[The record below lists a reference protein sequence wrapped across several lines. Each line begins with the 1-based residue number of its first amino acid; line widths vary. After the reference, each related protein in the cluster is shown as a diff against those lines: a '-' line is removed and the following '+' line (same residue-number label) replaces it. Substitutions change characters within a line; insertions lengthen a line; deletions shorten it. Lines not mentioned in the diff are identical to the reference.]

1 MTLTL
6 LRSANTH
13 HSYYSKDATR
23 TIIICWK
30 DESSRIIEVSDT
42 LHCEIVVFGKNDDA
56 YAIRCIPTSGS
67 QLSDY
72 TLSLV
77 SATIGK
83 KDVLSEIK
91 ASAVDG
97 VHLMPLKA
105 GATHA
110 ISREMLMT
118 QNVLKD
124 PLYVISVGHV
134 FWGMDVT
141 IINEIPELLLNW
153 EETGMRG
160 VFEII
165 ISEPRLARLR
175 TRKVLLPTQGIYIVL
190 TAAPQ
195 GIQKP

>member
-1 MTLTL
+1 
-6 LRSANTH
+6 
-13 HSYYSKDATR
+13 
-23 TIIICWK
+23 
-30 DESSRIIEVSDT
+30 
-42 LHCEIVVFGKNDDA
+42 
-56 YAIRCIPTSGS
+56 
-67 QLSDY
+67 
-72 TLSLV
+72 
-77 SATIGK
+77 
-83 KDVLSEIK
+83 
-91 ASAVDG
+91 
-97 VHLMPLKA
+97 MPLKA